1 MELGWTDGRMEERRK
16 RQAGMWTGVKGKKV
30 T

>member
-1 MELGWTDGRMEERRK
+1 MELDWTDGRMEERRK
-16 RQAGMWTGVKGKKV
+16 RQAGMSTGVRGTKI